1 MGDRV
6 LRVPVILD
14 QAEAERQFE
23 QFQKSAGDL
32 KIHVDTRELARA
44 FKEVKSLLD
53 GTQKQLGGIDFSKV
67 FGTGFKNNDGVRKIR
82 DMQTNLEA
90 LANTMNNITV
100 FQKKD
105 GQLTNAWL
113 KVDSANGE
121 FQQIR
126 DDVGGIVSYLE
137 ALEKVRIDMNAFN
150 NLKQVLIDI
159 RDAVNSITW
168 ANLEPSE
175 AINASLQTTQES
187 LKSFGKQEKMLKD
200 AEEYFNKNLATSHAK
215 RAFNNTKDVPNALLK
230 NMEMYTRLGGDLGS
244 IMLKKPIMT
253 DAAGNK
259 LSKAIVNFQQL
270 YDILV
275 KLKAESYDGK
285 ISLDQIGSNI
295 TSNKTIKSQGQQ
307 TAIEKIRE
315 LRNEESRLQKD
326 LERAK
331 VKESKEADSG
341 TLNAGQ
347 IEDFVNKMSEAM
359 GKLSEAQQ
367 MVTQLQEKLSEAI
380 HVDKPLD
387 IPVQP
392 ETEGF
397 IGKVQE
403 AIAGQ
408 TVKVGIELDTNS
420 IDTGK
425 VAEQATES
433 VNKYVAPVISDDLQT
448 KILPYSFGFND
459 IFDQF
464 YNMDDKDFKV
474 DSEVLVKEA
483 KEKYA
488 ILYQRMLD
496 IYKSFNSTS
505 GDLLSQFP
513 DLSGVIDINKLETTR
528 AQGVTSVIEGLR
540 QQDQI
545 FSPEDLERAQAFNV
559 TLEQCISIL
568 KKYQEESQKAKGGPD
583 LTKTQDA
590 QMYLQR
596 ALMLSGSKS
605 ALTESMKQAGMNTSY
620 SDMQKFINSHWYPRD
635 NDIKTLNVLKSGV
648 LNETVKEAESQAS
661 TSGAKIQ
668 IGFEPKSEDASAFRG
683 KVQGLIDEQPKIQVG
698 IEPKAEDMQNVTQQL
713 EEATKIDTETMEK
726 INKVADRL
734 NEVDKKNLIKEDE
747 ADKKR
752 VYDSYKKDYAPSL
765 ESKVLM
771 GGTNQNQVAILDN
784 VAQKYNEIKNNIDN
798 ATQAD
803 KDFKASVDEAN
814 NKIMKKVSD
823 SALKDYNAVL
833 SDKHPEID
841 GYDDLVNKLKT
852 QVDAINSKKFD
863 LVDPNDQ
870 QELVDL
876 LNTIKQVKS
885 QLADTKTAYA
895 EAQKAKA
902 EQTKKDVAQSKQDVA
917 EAKKRA
923 EAQAKE
929 QQRIAKENQ
938 KKLEAKQKEN
948 QKEADKANA
957 KQKKEAERSAK
968 EQEKIANRGSLESGL
983 KDKQIKNLGKLE
995 KFTTDAN
1002 GSATLRFIGE
1012 VDGRLTETTVKVRDF
1027 QSALEAL
1034 KKEESTPGSFA
1045 EYANSMTG
1053 TKSKDLSGE
1062 KKALQTATSI
1072 RAKEIAG
1079 DVLSQNQVNILNQ
1092 LRQKYEEIKAKAGE
1106 AKQAESEFAAAFE
1119 QMNVTAAN
1127 NAFNKQVDA
1136 YNKLAGQSEGML
1148 PGYKERLEEIRS
1160 SIEQINSMEINPD
1173 ESGEIQDISELRSQL
1188 QAFSKDVKSGMYTPA
1203 SESGIES
1210 ARERLA
1216 TIMATNT
1223 KASSGR
1229 FKPQFENLQG
1239 IAGSLNV
1246 GTTSQLDL
1254 EKFNAQISNL
1264 KANID
1269 SANKAGASFGS
1280 MWKQRMGS
1288 LAAYLTTFASFYR
1301 IIGIIKDTANTVRE
1315 LDTAMVELQ
1324 KVSDASATRLQQSFE
1339 NSKNTAKELGVTI
1352 QETINATADWSR
1364 LGYSVDQAEELAK
1377 VAVIYKHVGDG
1388 IDIDTANESLISTL
1402 QGFKMN
1408 ATEAMDII
1416 DKFNETANNM
1426 PIDSAGIGEALQ
1438 RSAASFHAA
1447 NTDLSE
1453 SIALI
1458 TGANAVVQD
1467 PSRVGNMW
1475 KTVSMRIRGAKAD
1488 LEEMGED
1495 TSDMAHSTS
1504 DLRDLVKAITGFDIM
1519 ENETQFK
1526 SIYDIV
1532 VGIGKEWDKISDV
1545 DRSALLQKLAGKA
1558 QGNALAAALES
1569 PELIEQAYQIAEG
1582 SEGSA
1587 MREQEIWEESID
1599 ARIQKMKAS
1608 LEVLASDVLDSDMFK
1623 ALIDGATKLIDL
1635 VDTLINEFG
1644 SLSTILGGLSAFSF
1658 VKAIPGFAEKGRAIL
1673 QTESLTDVLKGD
1685 IGKGF
1690 KDKGDIAKYAAENG
1704 MGAANI
1710 QNAIDQAQWSAVAAE
1725 TGAIEANLTGASA
1738 AGGELSEE
1746 AGAISAELGGTAAE
1760 TGEIVYETAAW
1771 TGEVGAVDG
1780 EMATVVAETGEAT
1793 VEAGVF
1799 TTEMGVAATEA
1810 GAVEAGMAGVAA
1822 ETTGA
1827 AGAATGLSAT
1837 LTGIG
1842 TTLATFAPL
1851 LLGIGALIAATMAA
1865 KYYEEDYKRKAED
1878 FQDKQSEY
1886 EENLHQI
1893 EDYKTQ
1899 IEDLDSQIEDINSKE
1914 KLTFTDK
1921 AELANLQAQK
1931 DELIQL
1937 KEIHESLLADQKR
1950 ESSDAAMEAL
1960 SSDKATFDL
1969 STKHQTIT
1977 ATNGFREV
1985 YDKTDL
1991 LTAQKNEIKELE
2003 KGEQELAEYEKE
2015 LAGARTEAEKKS
2027 VQKRIDLRKK
2037 ENSELKNKLETQ
2049 ANTLKEYQNA
2059 LDTTDEAAAKKYS
2072 EIGAVLRD
2080 TNNAMSDSKAPV
2092 DQMRKNIESAF
2103 TSTDESISKS
2113 RGELKDYLID
2123 AVNDGKT
2130 ATEALAGIGLTVEDL
2145 DLGDITDG
2153 SGHVVS
2159 AVASLNQYF
2168 NDLKTSADSAKKSEE
2183 EALALSQQVDGT
2195 FEGVEK
2201 AQESQNAGANWESM
2215 AEWVKGGKELLKKGL
2230 VGTDDFQTIA
2240 QFMSPT
2246 KIDTSK
2252 FKFAS
2257 DAYVDAWQ
2265 KAYKKVN
2272 RYFDTDNPFDSM
2284 DRFRKD
2290 AIKSGVFKE
2299 VNSETGE
2306 VENNFKTTAE
2316 AAEKMGLSVEATET
2330 ILKRLRDYGFEFAK
2344 VDWSGEQLNEYRDNL
2359 EQLQQLY
2366 TEMEPDAEKD
2376 RLGFLLEG
2384 FDSQYKIYQE
2394 DMDKLDEEAIIHL
2407 KFEYDLSEVLSAI
2420 QDLQSNILN
2429 DPEGFK
2435 KYSADYIMNLERAID
2450 LMEEQTGITK
2460 DSKNAKDYAKSYKE
2474 IEEIND
2480 KLQNQDLPE
2489 KQREDLL
2496 RQKSAIEEVQKE
2508 YQQALLNGQEIDWSS
2523 FLTDNLDDILKD
2535 LPGLTEDVIE
2545 EVQNIINGTKGK
2557 SGGKNPPKSD
2567 YTRNPLVG
2575 KNAEEQRRYYNKHK
2589 DEMTDEQKEM
2599 YQKSWLEGQGKNAGI
2614 NKNGNLVDDVDA
2626 SNKRI
2631 EANKK
2636 LDKSNQKLVDSYL
2649 KLNETKRKGS
2659 KQEKALIDAAKK
2671 QNTTQ
2676 DALIDKYGKT
2686 TEAVEKYNN
2695 KKAEQRKLDQ
2705 ITNADKTGPKPT
2717 QTTTQDKPKKQKK
2730 ETASPTVT
2738 PTVDVSKAKEQMSE
2752 LTTDK
2757 EAQDIVV
2764 NLIGN
2769 DEATPVVEAWN
2780 ELDPPDK
2787 EVEFT
2792 AQDKATAVL
2801 TIWNT
2806 LSADPKFT
2814 ELSAEDRATW
2824 VINTWNALTPAE
2836 KMAILKGNNTDAVQK
2851 INTVKGMTIPSKSFS
2866 IIASGADYVK
2876 GVIQSIK
2883 DKLSGLHDKTINI
2896 KTKHTNISGQ
2906 QEGAHRLYGTAHA
2919 SGTPSWISGLP
2930 DSALKHTP
2938 IDTENYPSRWQT
2950 KKSDNPLVGEVGPE
2964 MVVNGNR
2971 WWLVGENGPEFTHI
2985 PAHSVVFNSRQTKEL
3000 LEDGQTTRRGTAHL
3014 NGSFDHDW
3022 LSDDEALLG
3031 GTAYV
3036 DKANGGKLKKYT
3048 ESGKTTASKP
3058 KDTSK
3063 KPTPKKN
3070 PSTKN
3075 PKDKKKKK
3083 KKTSAWDK
3091 FEKWLSKL
3099 FDWIEIK
3106 LDRLADKTDMWTTAA
3121 EKAVEAGSNSQKTF
3135 YQNAISSTEKEI
3147 SANTTAQSKY
3157 KAEAKTVGKKGA
3169 KAAGI
3174 KNPAQW
3180 TNKIINKLANGTLD
3194 ITKYSE
3200 KKQSVIKDIQEWY
3213 DKSREAA
3220 KAVRDLTDNLQD
3232 LYGSLRDIPN
3242 VKADASV
3249 EKLANSLEHLKNQ
3262 TELGLQYTDKD
3273 YKTANSRID
3282 QQTANMLSQRNER
3295 LNAYNTTKAQLSKD
3309 RAALNKWKSNATIKA
3324 GLNSGKKIEINDS
3337 WAIDAK
3343 KAVAAYNASID
3354 ANITANQ
3361 NYIDAQDAYL
3371 SAFYENAAAKLDNI
3385 TSWYETIS
3393 DKFTSKASELSTY
3406 VDLTRLEGAVYNSN
3420 SSVFDTNRT
3429 ALTNDV
3435 NNAKTEYENY
3445 LNEVN
3450 RQITNR
3456 ELPVGGKE
3464 YNEAMS
3470 QLNNLRESYYSAAKD
3485 LREFN
3490 DSLVE
3495 LDFENLENQL
3505 DRIQMVLDRLSDR
3518 DDLAEKLAGRKGAMF
3533 NPSEELY
3540 AEEIDSD
3547 VEKISVAYQKY
3558 ADALEEQKKYTIGS
3572 DKWNEFAEKVS
3583 DARSE
3588 IKGLYEDIIDVSDTI
3603 RELRWKPF
3611 EDGLHKLER
3620 VNTELEQIQSLL
3632 KEDSFLNDN
3641 GTFSSEGLANIALFG
3656 QRIDNNNGLIDVHRK
3671 AIEKLNDEYEEGM
3684 ISLDDLTDKTEE
3696 HMDAIHD
3703 LATETEDYRQNILDQ
3718 YLNSIERQND
3728 LLNESID
3735 LREKNLDRMKSYYD
3749 YQKTI
3754 QTKTKDIVYL
3764 ENQIRAL
3771 QGTSNENSRARLA
3784 SLQNQL
3790 QEARTD
3796 LADTTYEHEMQ
3807 LRSDGYN
3814 KLREDGAKA
3823 LEDLTNEVKRNT
3835 DLQSQIINEMLNS
3848 ANMNYT
3854 NVYNVI
3860 SEKIKESG
3868 LVISESTS
3876 TTITELNQT
3885 ATELGNLGVAYGDV
3899 KSTVEQFAD
3908 ANNTANAS
3916 IIETG
3921 NAAQKSVK
3929 DLQDLQNAYNA
3940 TKTVLSTD
3948 TSNMSGTSSTTPE
3961 LGGQVASA
3969 PAPAPAPTPAPKPTP
3984 APVAP
3989 AKPVAPKQ
3997 TVTATQAGN
4006 ALSYIMS
4013 KVQYASKQNDKWG
4026 VFNKTLYN
4034 HNKNRKIMLHGTY
4047 AKEAWKKLG
4056 SPGTFSS
4063 QNLLNACKST
4073 GIWDVL
4079 IQIRTDKNKK
4089 ITFPTWGAVHGYA
4102 SGSKSIPSNQIA
4114 LTQEKGQELVY
4125 RRKDGA
4131 VLTPLGKGDKV
4142 FTNEMT
4148 ENLWKMSKLFSEDAL
4163 RRNISD
4169 VSKTSTINDNRSV
4182 NINFDNFINV
4192 EGNADQNTLKDME
4205 KVANKQIDLFEKRI
4219 MDGMKLN
4226 GYKMRF

>member
-1 MGDRV
+1 
-6 LRVPVILD
+6 
-14 QAEAERQFE
+14 
-23 QFQKSAGDL
+23 
-32 KIHVDTRELARA
+32 
-44 FKEVKSLLD
+44 
-53 GTQKQLGGIDFSKV
+53 
-67 FGTGFKNNDGVRKIR
+67 
-82 DMQTNLEA
+82 
-90 LANTMNNITV
+90 
-100 FQKKD
+100 
-105 GQLTNAWL
+105 
-113 KVDSANGE
+113 
-121 FQQIR
+121 
-126 DDVGGIVSYLE
+126 
-137 ALEKVRIDMNAFN
+137 
-150 NLKQVLIDI
+150 
-159 RDAVNSITW
+159 
-168 ANLEPSE
+168 
-175 AINASLQTTQES
+175 
-187 LKSFGKQEKMLKD
+187 
-200 AEEYFNKNLATSHAK
+200 
-215 RAFNNTKDVPNALLK
+215 
-230 NMEMYTRLGGDLGS
+230 
-244 IMLKKPIMT
+244 
-253 DAAGNK
+253 
-259 LSKAIVNFQQL
+259 
-270 YDILV
+270 
-275 KLKAESYDGK
+275 
-285 ISLDQIGSNI
+285 
-295 TSNKTIKSQGQQ
+295 
-307 TAIEKIRE
+307 
-315 LRNEESRLQKD
+315 
-326 LERAK
+326 
-331 VKESKEADSG
+331 
-341 TLNAGQ
+341 
-347 IEDFVNKMSEAM
+347 
-359 GKLSEAQQ
+359 
-367 MVTQLQEKLSEAI
+367 MV
-380 HVDKPLD
+380 
-387 IPVQP
+387 
-392 ETEGF
+392 
-397 IGKVQE
+397 
-403 AIAGQ
+403 
-408 TVKVGIELDTNS
+408 
-420 IDTGK
+420 
-425 VAEQATES
+425 
-433 VNKYVAPVISDDLQT
+433 
-448 KILPYSFGFND
+448 
-459 IFDQF
+459 
-464 YNMDDKDFKV
+464 
-474 DSEVLVKEA
+474 
-483 KEKYA
+483 
-488 ILYQRMLD
+488 
-496 IYKSFNSTS
+496 
-505 GDLLSQFP
+505 
-513 DLSGVIDINKLETTR
+513 
-528 AQGVTSVIEGLR
+528 
-540 QQDQI
+540 
-545 FSPEDLERAQAFNV
+545 
-559 TLEQCISIL
+559 
-568 KKYQEESQKAKGGPD
+568 
-583 LTKTQDA
+583 
-590 QMYLQR
+590 
-596 ALMLSGSKS
+596 
-605 ALTESMKQAGMNTSY
+605 
-620 SDMQKFINSHWYPRD
+620 
-635 NDIKTLNVLKSGV
+635 
-648 LNETVKEAESQAS
+648 
-661 TSGAKIQ
+661 
-668 IGFEPKSEDASAFRG
+668 
-683 KVQGLIDEQPKIQVG
+683 
-698 IEPKAEDMQNVTQQL
+698 
-713 EEATKIDTETMEK
+713 
-726 INKVADRL
+726 
-734 NEVDKKNLIKEDE
+734 
-747 ADKKR
+747 
-752 VYDSYKKDYAPSL
+752 
-765 ESKVLM
+765 
-771 GGTNQNQVAILDN
+771 
-784 VAQKYNEIKNNIDN
+784 
-798 ATQAD
+798 
-803 KDFKASVDEAN
+803 
-814 NKIMKKVSD
+814 
-823 SALKDYNAVL
+823 
-833 SDKHPEID
+833 
-841 GYDDLVNKLKT
+841 
-852 QVDAINSKKFD
+852 
-863 LVDPNDQ
+863 
-870 QELVDL
+870 
-876 LNTIKQVKS
+876 
-885 QLADTKTAYA
+885 
-895 EAQKAKA
+895 
-902 EQTKKDVAQSKQDVA
+902 
-917 EAKKRA
+917 
-923 EAQAKE
+923 
-929 QQRIAKENQ
+929 
-938 KKLEAKQKEN
+938 
-948 QKEADKANA
+948 
-957 KQKKEAERSAK
+957 
-968 EQEKIANRGSLESGL
+968 
-983 KDKQIKNLGKLE
+983 
-995 KFTTDAN
+995 
-1002 GSATLRFIGE
+1002 
-1012 VDGRLTETTVKVRDF
+1012 
-1027 QSALEAL
+1027 
-1034 KKEESTPGSFA
+1034 
-1045 EYANSMTG
+1045 
-1053 TKSKDLSGE
+1053 
-1062 KKALQTATSI
+1062 
-1072 RAKEIAG
+1072 
-1079 DVLSQNQVNILNQ
+1079 
-1092 LRQKYEEIKAKAGE
+1092 
-1106 AKQAESEFAAAFE
+1106 
-1119 QMNVTAAN
+1119 
-1127 NAFNKQVDA
+1127 
-1136 YNKLAGQSEGML
+1136 
-1148 PGYKERLEEIRS
+1148 
-1160 SIEQINSMEINPD
+1160 
-1173 ESGEIQDISELRSQL
+1173 
-1188 QAFSKDVKSGMYTPA
+1188 
-1203 SESGIES
+1203 
-1210 ARERLA
+1210 
-1216 TIMATNT
+1216 
-1223 KASSGR
+1223 
-1229 FKPQFENLQG
+1229 
-1239 IAGSLNV
+1239 
-1246 GTTSQLDL
+1246 
-1254 EKFNAQISNL
+1254 SNL
-1264 KANID
+1264 CEVGESN
-1269 SANKAGASFGS
+1269 
-1280 MWKQRMGS
+1280 
-1288 LAAYLTTFASFYR
+1288 
-1301 IIGIIKDTANTVRE
+1301 
-1315 LDTAMVELQ
+1315 
-1324 KVSDASATRLQQSFE
+1324 RL
-1339 NSKNTAKELGVTI
+1339 
-1352 QETINATADWSR
+1352 
-1364 LGYSVDQAEELAK
+1364 
-1377 VAVIYKHVGDG
+1377 
-1388 IDIDTANESLISTL
+1388 
-1402 QGFKMN
+1402 
-1408 ATEAMDII
+1408 
-1416 DKFNETANNM
+1416 
-1426 PIDSAGIGEALQ
+1426 
-1438 RSAASFHAA
+1438 
-1447 NTDLSE
+1447 
-1453 SIALI
+1453 
-1458 TGANAVVQD
+1458 
-1467 PSRVGNMW
+1467 
-1475 KTVSMRIRGAKAD
+1475 AKAD

-1644 SLSTILGGLSAFSF
+1644 SLSTIISGIGSFAFFKS
-1658 VKAIPGFAEKGRAIL
+1658 IPDFASKGRQLLATDSLTQIL
-1673 QTESLTDVLKGD
+1673 QGD
-1685 IGKGF
+1685 IGKSF
-1690 KDKGDIAKYAAENG
+1690 KDEGDIAKYIGEIGIGSAD
-1704 MGAANI
+1704 I
-1710 QNAIDQAQWSAVAAE
+1710 QKAIDKSGWKPAKIIEDLGDNIDEVQAGIIEIGEEMVE
-1725 TGAIEANLTGASA
+1725 TGA
-1738 AGGELSEE
+1738 
-1746 AGAISAELGGTAAE
+1746 E
-1760 TGEIVYETAAW
+1760 TSLIQ
-1771 TGEVGAVDG
+1771 
-1780 EMATVVAETGEAT
+1780 
-1793 VEAGVF
+1793 
-1799 TTEMGVAATEA
+1799 
-1810 GAVEAGMAGVAA
+1810 AGMAGVTA
-1822 ETTGA
+1822 ETEGA
-1827 AGAATGLSAT
+1827 TAAATGLSAT
-1837 LTGIG
+1837 LTGIVD
-1842 TTLATFAPL
+1842 TLVTFSPL

-1899 IEDLDSQIEDINSKE
+1899 IEDLNSQIDDINSKE

-1950 ESSDAAMEAL
+1950 ESSDAAMAAL

-2015 LAGARTEAEKKS
+2015 LAGARTEAEKNS

-2049 ANTLKEYQNA
+2049 ANTLKEYQKA
-2059 LDTTDEAAAKKYS
+2059 LDTTDDAAAKKYS

-2103 TSTDESISKS
+2103 TSTDESIAKS
-2113 RGELKDYLID
+2113 RGELKDYLIE

-2195 FEGVEK
+2195 FEGVQK

-2316 AAEKMGLSVEATET
+2316 AAKKMGLSVEATET

-2366 TEMEPDAEKD
+2366 TEMEPGAEKD

-2435 KYSADYIMNLERAID
+2435 KYSADYIMNLEKARE
-2450 LMEEQTGITK
+2450 LMEEQTGINE

-2508 YQQALLNGQEIDWSS
+2508 YQQALLNGQEIDWST
-2523 FLTDNLDDILKD
+2523 FLTDNLDNILKD
-2535 LPGLTEDVIE
+2535 LPGLTEDVIG

-2557 SGGKNPPKSD
+2557 SGSKNPPKSD

-2599 YQKSWLEGQGKNAGI
+2599 YQKSWLEGQGKGAGI
-2614 NKNGNLVDDVDA
+2614 NKRGNLVDDVEA

-2631 EANKK
+2631 DANRKLDESNKK
-2636 LDKSNQKLVDSYL
+2636 LVSSYL
-2649 KLNETKRKGS
+2649 KLDEAKRKGS
-2659 KQEKALIDAAKK
+2659 KEEKALIKAAKEQK
-2671 QNTTQ
+2671 TTQ
-2676 DALIDKYGKT
+2676 DELVDKYGKT
-2686 TEAVEKYNN
+2686 TKAVEDYNA
-2695 KKAEQRKLDQ
+2695 KKSEQRKLDE
-2705 ITNADKTGPKPT
+2705 ITNADKNGPKPK
-2717 QTTTQDKPKKQKK
+2717 QDKTPQNKPKKT
-2730 ETASPTVT
+2730 ESTSSTIT
-2738 PTVDVSKAKEQMSE
+2738 PKVDVSQAQKQMSE
-2752 LTTDK
+2752 LTTTQ
-2757 EAQDIVV
+2757 EAKDIVV

-2769 DEATPVVEAWN
+2769 DEATPMVKAWN
-2780 ELDPPDK
+2780 ELEPPDK

-2792 AQDKATAVL
+2792 AKDKATALL
-2801 TIWNT
+2801 TIWNE
-2806 LSADPKFT
+2806 LSADPKYT
-2814 ELSAEDRATW
+2814 ELLADDQATW
-2824 VINTWNALTPAE
+2824 VINTWNALTPE
-2836 KMAILKGNNTDAVQK
+2836 QKTAILKGNNKDALSS
-2851 INTVKGMTIPSKSFS
+2851 IRAVKDETIPNKLFY
-2866 IIASGADYVK
+2866 IVASGAVS
-2876 GVIQSIK
+2876 VLNTIQSIK
-2883 DKLSGLHDKTINI
+2883 NSLTGLKDKTINLVTHK
-2896 KTKHTNISGQ
+2896 KTVNETVNNTGGKGGGGNKFTNKL
-2906 QEGAHRLYGTAHA
+2906 HGTAHA

-2930 DSALKHTP
+2930 DSSLKHTP
-2938 IDTENYPSRWQT
+2938 IDTDNYPSRWQT

-2985 PAHSVVFNSRQTKEL
+2985 PAHSVVFNSKQTKEL
-3000 LEDGQTTRRGTAHL
+3000 LEDGQTSRRGTARL

-3022 LSDDEALLG
+3022 LSEDEALLG

-3048 ESGKTTASKP
+3048 ESGKSKATKP
-3058 KDTSK
+3058 KDTTK
-3063 KPTPKKN
+3063 KTTSKKN

-3075 PKDKKKKK
+3075 PKNKKNGKKKP
-3083 KKTSAWDK
+3083 SAWDN

-3106 LDRLADKTDMWTTAA
+3106 LDRLAEKTEIWTTAA
-3121 EKAVEAGSNSQKTF
+3121 EKAVEAGSDSQKKF
-3135 YQNAISSTEKEI
+3135 YKNAISSTEDEI
-3147 SANTTAQSKY
+3147 TTNQKAESKY
-3157 KAEAKTVGKKGA
+3157 RSEAKTVGKKGA
-3169 KAAGI
+3169 KAARI
-3174 KNPAQW
+3174 KDPAGW
-3180 TNKIINKLANGTLD
+3180 TDKIIKKLENGTLD

-3213 DKSREAA
+3213 DKSRESA

-3232 LYGSLRDIPN
+3232 LYTSLRDIPN
-3242 VKADASV
+3242 VKADASID
-3249 EKLANSLEHLKNQ
+3249 KLSKSLEHLKNQ
-3262 TELGLQYTDKD
+3262 TELGFQYTDKD
-3273 YKTANSRID
+3273 YKTANTIID
-3282 QQTANMLSQRNER
+3282 QQTANLLSQRNER
-3295 LNAYNTTKAQLSKD
+3295 LNAYNATNAQLAQDKATLSK
-3309 RAALNKWKSNATIKA
+3309 WGSNSTIKA
-3324 GLNSGKKIEINDS
+3324 GLNSGTKVEINDAWS
-3337 WAIDAK
+3337 VDAK
-3343 KAVAAYNASID
+3343 KAAAAYNASID

-3420 SSVFDTNRT
+3420 SSVFDTRRT

-3445 LNEVN
+3445 LNELN

-3470 QLNNLRESYYSAAKD
+3470 QLNNLRESYYNAAKD

-3505 DRIQMVLDRLSDR
+3505 DRIQMILDRLSDR
-3518 DDLAEKLAGRKGAMF
+3518 NDLAEKLAGRKGAMF

-3540 AEEIDSD
+3540 AEEIDAD

-3572 DKWNEFAEKVS
+3572 DKWNEFAEKVG

-3754 QTKTKDIVYL
+3754 QTKTRDIVYL

-3771 QGTSNENSRARLA
+3771 QGTSNQNSRARLA

-3823 LEDLTNEVKRNT
+3823 LEDLTKEVKRNT

-3899 KSTVEQFAD
+3899 KSPVEQFAN
-3908 ANNTANAS
+3908 ANNIANAS
-3916 IIETG
+3916 IVETG

-3929 DLQDLQNAYNA
+3929 DLKDLQDAYNA

-3948 TSNMSGTSSTTPE
+3948 TSNIGGTSNLTPE

-3969 PAPAPAPTPAPKPTP
+3969 PAPAPTPKPTP
-3984 APVAP
+3984 A
-3989 AKPVAPKQ
+3989 AKPATPTPAAKPAAPKQ
-3997 TVTATQAGN
+3997 TVTDAQAMAAFN
-4006 ALSYIMS
+4006 HIMGH
-4013 KVQYASKQNDKWG
+4013 VQYSSTQDKNWG
-4026 VFNKTLYN
+4026 KFNTALWEKT
-4034 HNKNRKIMLHGTY
+4034 KCNRKVFVHSKYL
-4047 AKEAWKKLG
+4047 KEAWTKLG
-4056 SPGTFSS
+4056 SPMTFSG
-4063 QNLLNACKST
+4063 QNLLDVCKKT
-4073 GIWDVL
+4073 GIWAVL
-4079 IQIRTDKNKK
+4079 TQIRTDKKGN
-4089 ITFPTWGAVHGYA
+4089 ITYPAISVLANGKSGDVHGY
-4102 SGSKSIPSNQIA
+4102 SVGSKNIPSNQIA
-4114 LTQEKGQELVY
+4114 WTQEKGQELVY

-4163 RRNISD
+4163 RRNITD
-4169 VSKTSTINDNRSV
+4169 VSRTSTINDNRSV

-4205 KVANKQIDLFEKRI
+4205 QVANKQIDLFEKRI